1 MYPQVSDVSV
11 KGNPVTMSGSDDK
24 VSLAVWTDSGYT
36 YAVSAAGG
44 ISGSDMTALISAIQ

>member
-1 MYPQVSDVSV
+1 
-11 KGNPVTMSGSDDK
+11 MSGSDDK